1 MYVFTM
7 PADKWDEKN
16 PNKQA
21 ILQLILK
28 HQRGVDK
35 LNKLKNYY
43 EGKHRILEDAERENR
58 LVCNHA
64 KDISDTASGYFIGK
78 VIGYYTKG
86 QPARPFLYPAMADNV
101 EEIIDIYKKYVKEK
115 IGEV

>member
-1 MYVFTM
+1 MM
-7 PADKWDEKN
+7 PASAMSEEE
-16 PNKQA
+16 A
-21 ILQLILK
+21 
-28 HQRGVDK
+28 RG
-35 LNKLKNYY
+35 Y
-43 EGKHRILEDAERENR
+43 GFGI
-58 LVCNHA
+58 A
-64 KDISDTASGYFIGK
+64 KDKEGK